1 MVLPDDVIVNLK
13 NDVGLTVRPE
23 NDVSVLPS
31 NNISVKWF
39 LPMAGVACNVVL
51 GPGTVYSAFALSL
64 EGLAETFAQSARL
77 VLHAS
82 LHLYVLPN
90 RSRSYRIDTSGR
102 DR

>member
-31 NNISVKWF
+31 NDISVKWF

-64 EGLAETFAQSARL
+64 EGLAETFAGV

-90 RSRSYRIDTSGR
+90 RSRSYRIDTSGP